1 MCDKQNSDNILFE
14 DAIARLEQIVRML
27 DGGNVPLDKS
37 LELYEEGVKL
47 VKICNCRL
55 ENAEQKIKVLVEK
68 NGEYREEDF
77 NRESKVESN

>member
-55 ENAEQKIKVLVEK
+55 ENAEQKIKILVEK

>member
-1 MCDKQNSDNILFE
+1 MCDKQYSDNILFE